1 MQEME
6 ERISSVED
14 TMKEIDLSVQKNVK
28 SNKFLTQNTQEIWDT
43 MKRPNLRKIG
53 VEEGELQLEGP
64 ENIFDKI
71 IEEYF
76 PNLKKDIPMKVQEA
90 YITPNRLD

>member
-1 MQEME
+1 ME

-43 MKRPNLRKIG
+43 MKRPNLKTIG
-53 VEEGELQLEGP
+53 DKK
-64 ENIFDKI
+64 ENIRSKAQKI
-71 IEEYF
+71 YSAKR
-76 PNLKKDIPMKVQEA
+76 P
-90 YITPNRLD
+90 ITIK